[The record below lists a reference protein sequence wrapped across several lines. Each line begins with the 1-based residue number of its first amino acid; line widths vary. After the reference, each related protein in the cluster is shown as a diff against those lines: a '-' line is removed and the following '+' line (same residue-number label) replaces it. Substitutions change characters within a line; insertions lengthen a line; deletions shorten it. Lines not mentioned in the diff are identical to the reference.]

1 MSTVKTSAKPLYI
14 LVDTNVWVDSFLGFR
29 RGHAAA
35 MEFLSA
41 ATERDIQL
49 LYPVASLQD
58 IFAVLVMEMKRK
70 AMESGEITEK
80 VAWGIRESAWACIES
95 VCQNAVSV
103 GAQES
108 DVWLASKLK
117 SLNWD
122 LEDNMVLAAAKRCA
136 ADYLVTSD
144 AHLIQKA
151 NVTAYTPSDMAKVL
165 LAMG

>member
-1 MSTVKTSAKPLYI
+1 MSVAKSADRPLYI

-29 RGHAAA
+29 TGHSAAMDFLAAA
-35 MEFLSA
+35 TSNA
-41 ATERDIQL
+41 AQL
-49 LYPVASLQD
+49 LYPVAALQD
-58 IFAVLVMEMKRK
+58 IFAILIMEMKRK
-70 AMESGEITEK
+70 AMGSGQVTEDI
-80 VAWGIRESAWACIES
+80 AWGIRESAWACIDS

-108 DVWLASKLK
+108 DVWLASKFR

-122 LEDNMVLAAAKRCA
+122 LEDNMVLAAAKRCE

-151 NVTAYTPSDMAKVL
+151 NLAAYKPSDMAKLL
-165 LAMG
+165 LAMS